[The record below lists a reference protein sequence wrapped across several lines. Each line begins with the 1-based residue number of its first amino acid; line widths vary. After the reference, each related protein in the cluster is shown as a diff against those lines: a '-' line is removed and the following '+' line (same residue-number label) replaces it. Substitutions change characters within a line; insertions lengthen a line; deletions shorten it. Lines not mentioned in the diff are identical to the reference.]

1 MPTIDEVVERYLAR
15 HDCDPATTT
24 KLKRQLKHAQG
35 AFATRP
41 VDLLEPFELS
51 EWRMTLS
58 DGVRHDVFCALR
70 QVLEQAR
77 RWGWLKANPAAV
89 VKNPKPKRGEIRI
102 FPAWADVDA
111 IVDELPTVYK
121 PLPVFIVGTGVRP
134 EELVALE
141 RRDVDFAHRAVTVE
155 RVYTQGHLKKTPK
168 TSRSRRRIPLRAR
181 VINLLEQLAP
191 RIDSPLLFSAARGGY
206 INFEHFRERHW
217 RPAFSAAGV
226 DYVPPYSCRHTCASW
241 ALQAGISTLALARR
255 MGTSLVQIDETY
267 GHLAV
272 GSDQWEVAL
281 LDAYDER
288 VDGALDPFGRVLD
301 ASELIEQPNPAP

>member
-1 MPTIDEVVERYLAR
+1 MPLWQRALKRVPELVRSGEIETPVLEHPDKLREVHEPPERGVQWWLSDIRDEALRALADALAHLGDAAEVAVMPTIDEVVERYLAC

-24 KLKRQLKHAQG
+24 KLKRQLEHAQG

-58 DGVRHDVFCALR
+58 DGVRHDVFRALR

-134 EELVALE
+134 EELVGA
-141 RRDVDFAHRAVTVE
+141 A
-155 RVYTQGHLKKTPK
+155 
-168 TSRSRRRIPLRAR
+168 TSTSPT
-181 VINLLEQLAP
+181 AP
-191 RIDSPLLFSAARGGY
+191 
-206 INFEHFRERHW
+206 
-217 RPAFSAAGV
+217 
-226 DYVPPYSCRHTCASW
+226 
-241 ALQAGISTLALARR
+241 
-255 MGTSLVQIDETY
+255 
-267 GHLAV
+267 
-272 GSDQWEVAL
+272 
-281 LDAYDER
+281 
-288 VDGALDPFGRVLD
+288 
-301 ASELIEQPNPAP
+301 